1 MSAMPD
7 AEPGVTSANVE
18 VTAVDHWI
26 YGVVQGEGY
35 TVKAVSKGLNASFYD
50 SYLRG
55 HYTPIRPA
63 AVQSSGDVIDL
74 QMIHPVR
81 SGEEMLLSR
90 VSRGLADEAGRPTFV
105 NHTAVVPTDLFR
117 SGSVTLEGVYEV
129 LGKFVDPGG
138 GSNMAMAPLEVP
150 VRPETDRPPH
160 GSGIHRY
167 LTLPALETLATRAM
181 ADARNRTLLLC
192 RDSTADNRNRTLYK
206 IIELLNWGCGLPVFP
221 AISDAPTASALN
233 FYNFVVA
240 ARGVRSDSTWA
251 IMESTLNAVALPRVN
266 DRDQVYAHIAATFRQ
281 SKDTR
286 SAL

>member
-1 MSAMPD
+1 MPN
-7 AEPGVTSANVE
+7 AESGQTSANVD
-18 VTAVDHWI
+18 VTQIDHWL

-63 AVQSSGDVIDL
+63 AVQSGRENVDL

-90 VSRGLADEAGRPTFV
+90 VSRGRPDEAGRPTFV
-105 NHTAVVPTDLFR
+105 NHTAVVPTELLR
-117 SGSVTLEGVYEV
+117 SGRVSLEGVYEV
-129 LGKFVDPGG
+129 LGRFEDPDG
-138 GSNMAMAPLEVP
+138 GSNMAMGPLEVP
-150 VRPETDRPPH
+150 LRAETDAQSP

-167 LTLPALETLATRAM
+167 ITLPALETLATRMM

-192 RDSTADNRNRTLYK
+192 RDSTPDNRNKTLYK
-206 IIELLNWGCGLPVFP
+206 IVELLNWGCSLPVFS
-221 AISDAPTASALN
+221 AISDSPTASALN
-233 FYNFVVA
+233 FFNLVVA
-240 ARGVRSDSTWA
+240 SRGVRSDSSWA

-266 DRDQVYAHIAATFRQ
+266 DRDQVYVQLAATFRQ